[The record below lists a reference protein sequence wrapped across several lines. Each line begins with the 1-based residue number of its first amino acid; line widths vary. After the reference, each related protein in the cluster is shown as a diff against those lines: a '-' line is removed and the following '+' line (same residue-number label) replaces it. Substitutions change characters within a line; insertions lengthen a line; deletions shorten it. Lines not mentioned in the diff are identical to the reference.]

1 MSAYKEHE
9 AATAMQQLGEAL
21 TKEPATMLRLY
32 ELPDALEAVEAQ
44 LLEFGGEL
52 TPELEAQ
59 LEAIEGT
66 LEIKAERIC
75 RMIANNDRAAEA
87 YQAEIER
94 MDAHRSAHANTAS
107 RLKKYLQSVLER
119 LNRPKLQ
126 AGVFPVRLQLN
137 GQPSIRLA
145 NPFEIPERF
154 RRVPAVEF
162 NSSAA
167 LAELREQ
174 KLIPSKAGE
183 FPIGEFI
190 VTRGQHL
197 RYK

>member
-1 MSAYKEHE
+1 MTK
-9 AATAMQQLGEAL
+9 LGEAL
-21 TKEPATMLRLY
+21 TKEPPTMLRLY
-32 ELPDALEAVEAQ
+32 ELPDALEAIEAQ
-44 LLEFGGEL
+44 LLEFGGAI

-66 LEIKAERIC
+66 LEVKAERIC

-94 MDAHRSAHANTAS
+94 MDGHRQAHANTAS

-119 LNRPKLQ
+119 LDRPKLQ
-126 AGVFPVRLQLN
+126 AGVFPIRLQLN

-154 RRVPAVEF
+154 QRVPAVEF

-167 LAELREQ
+167 LAELREA
-174 KLIPSKAGE
+174 KLIPNKAGE

>member
-1 MSAYKEHE
+1 VSTPMAK
-9 AATAMQQLGEAL
+9 LGNAL
-21 TKEPATMLRLY
+21 TKEPPNVLRLY
-32 ELPDALEAVEAQ
+32 DVPDALEAIEAQ

-75 RMIANNDRAAEA
+75 RLIANNDRAAEM
-87 YQAEIER
+87 YDAEIDR
-94 MDAHRSAHANTAS
+94 MTQHRTAHANTAT
-107 RLKKYLQSVLER
+107 RLKKYLQSVMER
-119 LNRPKLQ
+119 IGRQKLQ

-137 GQPSIRLA
+137 GMPSVRLA

-154 RRVPAVEF
+154 KRTPAVEF
-162 NSSAA
+162 NASAA
-167 LAELREQ
+167 LAELREA
-174 KLIPSKAGE
+174 KLIPNKPGE